1 MMPAA
6 IHPQRLFWAGRVAI
20 AVSAARFIAI
30 TAIMDPLKDAF
41 GLNNVQVGWIGGAG
55 LWGFPVTMLIF
66 GSLCNVFGMKLI
78 LWLAVLAYLS
88 GASVMLAASGFPM
101 LFVGSLLMAM
111 GDGLVQSA
119 ANPMTTTLFADRK
132 TEMINKLHLAFAVG
146 VALFGLVAYGLGDG
160 LWQAK
165 LALVIVPTA
174 VFGAMF
180 FGQKFPATER
190 VQMGVSFGQMLRET
204 FLRPLFLLLALC
216 MMMTASVELA
226 SNTWLTPVLV
236 SAGIPGILVLVW
248 VYLLTAVLRQA
259 SGPVV
264 RRISSSGI
272 LLCSAIVS
280 GLGLIWLSYA
290 HSLLTALAAGTVFA
304 AGVAYFWPTMIG
316 TTSERVPKGGA
327 VALAMMG
334 SVGAGAVGLI
344 AIPLMGWVA
353 DRYVYQHLPAKD
365 TVACLKQIV
374 AEYSHPEFVGRF
386 KGPRQDEVR
395 NAAKAADAILR
406 RCALTDDPYGQLLR
420 EGAAAASPWHPLK
433 FYSFVRNLPF
443 NVAAATLLAAGH
455 SSPGGA
461 KLPEPRTTAAL
472 RAAIQ
477 AAPKSAAAAAAHKLL
492 RPVESAGGQLA
503 FRWAALMS
511 AALTLIFG
519 GLYLRE
525 RMTRAR
531 VEHRNRAKASE

>member
-1 MMPAA
+1 MPAA

-66 GSLCNVFGMKLI
+66 GSLCDVFGMKLI

-88 GASVMLAASGFPM
+88 GASLMLAANGFPM
-101 LFVGSLLMAM
+101 LFAGSLLMSM

-146 VALFGLVAYGLGDG
+146 VVLFGLVAYGLGDG

-165 LALVIVPTA
+165 LVLVIVPTA

-248 VYLLTAVLRQA
+248 VYLLTAVLRQV

-264 RRISSSGI
+264 RRILFVGHPAVFRSRQRIGPD
-272 LLCSAIVS
+272 LAELC
-280 GLGLIWLSYA
+280 A

-327 VALAMMG
+327 VALAVMG
-334 SVGAGAVGLI
+334 SVGAAPLGLI

-374 AEYSHPEFVGRF
+374 AEYSHPEFVLLIQR
-386 KGPRQDEVR
+386 PRQDEVR

-472 RAAIQ
+472 LRGHPGGPKIGRRRGCPRNCCGRSRPPAANW
-477 AAPKSAAAAAAHKLL
+477 PFVG
-492 RPVESAGGQLA
+492 PP
-503 FRWAALMS
+503 
-511 AALTLIFG
+511 
-519 GLYLRE
+519 
-525 RMTRAR
+525 
-531 VEHRNRAKASE
+531 